1 MADND
6 IPATDTPKTPRI
18 PRPPSREELEEIS
31 EAQSMITD
39 DWTGEGGKPATKTDT
54 TPDTNDRPEN
64 DQKR

>member
-31 EAQSMITD
+31 EAQAMITD
-39 DWTGEGGKPATKTDT
+39 DWTGEGGQ
-54 TPDTNDRPEN
+54 PDSKDRPDKDRPDD
-64 DQKR
+64 DQKL

>member
-39 DWTGEGGKPATKTDT
+39 DWTGEGGKPDTK
-54 TPDTNDRPEN
+54 DRRQRPIRSN

>member
-1 MADND
+1 MSENDN
-6 IPATDTPKTPRI
+6 PATDSPKTPRI

-39 DWTGEGGKPATKTDT
+39 DWTGEGGKPAGKPSGK
-54 TPDTNDRPEN
+54 PDNTDRPDH

>member
-39 DWTGEGGKPATKTDT
+39 DWTGEGGKPDTK
-54 TPDTNDRPEN
+54 PDTIDRPEN

>member
-39 DWTGEGGKPATKTDT
+39 DWTGEGGKPAGKPSGK
-54 TPDTNDRPEN
+54 PDNTDRPDH